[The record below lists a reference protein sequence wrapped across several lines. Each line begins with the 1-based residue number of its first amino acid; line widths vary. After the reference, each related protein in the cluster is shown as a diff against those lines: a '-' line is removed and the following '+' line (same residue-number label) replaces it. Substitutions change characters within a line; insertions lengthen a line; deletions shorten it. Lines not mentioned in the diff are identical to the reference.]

1 MYLKNRLQCSCG
13 LGSAWDE
20 CYIEQMSSCT
30 WRDALNGTD
39 QEPDC
44 IQSPS
49 MVHWPPLL
57 MYS

>member
-20 CYIEQMSSCT
+20 CYFEQMSSCT

-39 QEPDC
+39 KEPDC

-49 MVHWPPLL
+49 MVGRT
-57 MYS
+57 